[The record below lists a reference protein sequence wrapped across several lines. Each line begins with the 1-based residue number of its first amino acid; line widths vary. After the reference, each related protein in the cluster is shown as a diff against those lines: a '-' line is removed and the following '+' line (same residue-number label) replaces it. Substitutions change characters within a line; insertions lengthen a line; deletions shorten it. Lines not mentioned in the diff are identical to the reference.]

1 MTTTEIIVTIFSSSV
16 LSAGLTGMI
25 TWKIKQNEFKKTVF
39 VNFINKRIEAYTELE
54 NLHGTLSFVIRD
66 DDGKKYHAIYSRLES
81 FQMFILNLGL
91 ALKFNTWYS
100 SEIIDIL
107 RKVNDLQEQ
116 MGGLSFDNEVVIIE
130 NIKIGK
136 INYEKICNLKDEL
149 TDQIRKD
156 FSKIHITDFKKF
168 FGETKR

>member
-16 LSAGLTGMI
+16 LSAGLTGLI

-100 SEIIDIL
+100 PEIIAIL

-116 MGGLSFDNEVVIIE
+116 MGGLSFDNEMVIIE

-136 INYEKICNLKDEL
+136 RNYEKICNLKDEL

>member
-1 MTTTEIIVTIFSSSV
+1 MTATEIIATIFSSSI
-16 LSAGLTGMI
+16 LSAGLTGFI
-25 TWKIKQNEFKKTVF
+25 TWRMKQNEFKKTVF

-66 DDGKKYHAIYSRLES
+66 DDGKKYHGIYRRLES

-100 SEIIDIL
+100 PEIIKIL
-107 RKVNDLQEQ
+107 RKINDLQEE
-116 MGGLSFDNEVVIIE
+116 MGGIGFDSEEVINE

-136 INYEKICNLKDEL
+136 RNYGRICNLKDEL

-156 FSKIHITDFKKF
+156 YSTIHITDFKKF
-168 FGETKR
+168 FGKTKH